1 MDEKHASQIC
11 HYNSKSG
18 GFGTRHFFSGGFCR
32 KVADSE
38 TATFLVA
45 DFIPVQYVLGTTYNG
60 HIPSGWSL
68 IIIHNSTEYFI
79 LVIKK
84 LNNDGLKCL
93 Y

>member
-60 HIPSGWSL
+60 HIPSGWSSQPWGAVGTPKT
-68 IIIHNSTEYFI
+68 HGSSTKWD
-79 LVIKK
+79 VQ
-84 LNNDGLKCL
+84 
-93 Y
+93 

>member
-60 HIPSGWSL
+60 HIPSGWSWSL
-68 IIIHNSTEYFI
+68 QKEWVLLSVHLFAYFQFG
-79 LVIKK
+79 
-84 LNNDGLKCL
+84 N
-93 Y
+93 